1 MWYANKVNTGED
13 TMATHNYMFAHEL
26 IKVINSNKDFF
37 LNTIAPNPKN
47 MEYFISTDAPRI
59 IFKEYNMPEMVVP
72 VKSITGDIKQST
84 DKILLFI
91 QFGEDF
97 VNELLDSYA
106 LALSIADNGNV
117 RLFTF
122 EKGAS
127 MTGAEMGFVCEYRY
141 DGSHVNYGGMA
152 NVNMM
157 DFFNRVVE
165 VLKEDSG
172 EQTVEE

>member
-1 MWYANKVNTGED
+1 
-13 TMATHNYMFAHEL
+13 MATHNYMFAHEL

-59 IFKEYNMPEMVVP
+59 IFKEYNMSEMVVP

-127 MTGAEMGFVCEYRY
+127 MTGAEMGFVCEYLF
-141 DGSHVNYGGMA
+141 DGTHKNYGSVRDTSVLSFGQ
-152 NVNMM
+152 
-157 DFFNRVVE
+157 RVID
-165 VLKEDSG
+165 VLNGKD
-172 EQTVEE
+172 

>member
-1 MWYANKVNTGED
+1 
-13 TMATHNYMFAHEL
+13 MATHNYMFAHEL

-84 DKILLFI
+84 DKILLFV

-122 EKGAS
+122 EKSAS
-127 MTGAEMGFVCEYRY
+127 ITGDERAFVCEYLF
-141 DGSHVNYGGMA
+141 DGTHKNYGSVRDISMLSFGQ
-152 NVNMM
+152 
-157 DFFNRVVE
+157 RVID
-165 VLKEDSG
+165 VLNGKD
-172 EQTVEE
+172 